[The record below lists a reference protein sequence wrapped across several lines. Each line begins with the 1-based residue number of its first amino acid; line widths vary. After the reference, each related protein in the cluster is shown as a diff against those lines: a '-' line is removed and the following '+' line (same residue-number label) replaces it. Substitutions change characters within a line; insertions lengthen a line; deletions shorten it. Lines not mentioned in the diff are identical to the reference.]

1 MSLVLEIQIET
12 DVPQGTQDALRSA
25 ANAVFL
31 YENIPSASLTILLAD
46 DDFLQDLNRRYRSQ
60 DKATDVLSFP
70 FDDQGLPEMQDDVY
84 IGDIAISVPYAQR
97 QADGRGHNV
106 MAELQLLA
114 VHGILHLLG
123 YDHED
128 LTQKSEMWAVQ
139 RSVLDQLGLAHIE
152 PTEE

>member
-12 DVPQGTQDALRSA
+12 AVPQGTEDALRSA

-31 YENIPSASLTILLAD
+31 YENISSASLTILLAGD
-46 DDFLQDLNRRYRSQ
+46 DLLQDLNRRYRSQ
-60 DKATDVLSFP
+60 DRATDVLSFP
-70 FDDQGLPEMQDDVY
+70 FDDQGLPDLQDDVY

-97 QADGRGHNV
+97 QADDRGHNV
-106 MAELQLLA
+106 TAELQLLA

-128 LTQKSEMWAVQ
+128 FAQKSEMWAVQ
-139 RSVLDQLGLAHIE
+139 RSVLDQLGLAHVE